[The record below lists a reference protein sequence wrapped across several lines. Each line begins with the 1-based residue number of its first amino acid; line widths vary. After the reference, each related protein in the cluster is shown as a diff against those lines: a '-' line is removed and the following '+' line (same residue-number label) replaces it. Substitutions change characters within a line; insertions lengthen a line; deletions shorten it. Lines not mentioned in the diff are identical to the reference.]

1 MSSSGQSYYYCIG
14 SRDCIILADLL
25 IIFHK
30 QLPHHEHLLPDVP
43 SESLKDR
50 LYKEIEEAD
59 GQPKTVQAEVKLEQA
74 KRDETN
80 IRMAVHASL
89 PACLD
94 QVNLFLLL
102 TGKLC

>member
-14 SRDCIILADLL
+14 SRDCTILADLL

-59 GQPKTVQAEVKLEQA
+59 GQPKTVQAEIKLEQA

>member
-1 MSSSGQSYYYCIG
+1 MHVARSCTCFQNICRFTDSVPQ
-14 SRDCIILADLL
+14 
-25 IIFHK
+25 
-30 QLPHHEHLLPDVP
+30 QLPHHEHLLPEIP

-50 LYKEIEEAD
+50 LYKDIKEAD
-59 GQPKTVQAEVKLEQA
+59 GQPKTIQAEVKLEQA

-94 QVNLFLLL
+94 QVNLLP
-102 TGKLC
+102 TYQQCY

>member
-14 SRDCIILADLL
+14 SRDCTILADLL